1 MSEVPENIRVACRH
15 WGSQKRRVW
24 QGGDWYMMQATAKE
38 PAGRRKH
45 VDGYAES
52 LLGRIR
58 AEQILF
64 RRSKRV
70 PHETRVRHLRQQM
83 DDVYFGDGLE
93 VQLAL
98 IGMPEHAFSVLHLHY
113 VWDAQFNLNA
123 TEKAALIDMKT
134 RAYWEALGRAE
145 YWVWARLECGMRAHE
160 ISGAVSDLVEKIVE
174 RTLTA
179 TKRAAKKEQ
188 DGHGSPRKE
197 LDLAALNRPTVSLSR

>member
-1 MSEVPENIRVACRH
+1 
-15 WGSQKRRVW
+15 
-24 QGGDWYMMQATAKE
+24 MMQETAKH
-38 PAGRRKH
+38 PAGPRLH

-64 RRSKRV
+64 RKSKRV
-70 PHETRVRHLRQQM
+70 PHETRARVLRQQM

-98 IGMPEHAFSVLHLHY
+98 IGMPESAFSVLHLHY
-113 VWDAQFNLNA
+113 VWDGQFNLNA
-123 TEKAALIDMKT
+123 SAKAALIDMKA

-160 ISGAVSDLVEKIVE
+160 ITGAVSDLVEKIVE

-179 TKRAAKKEQ
+179 TKHAAKREHAGRSLPSETSK
-188 DGHGSPRKE
+188 D
-197 LDLAALNRPTVSLSR
+197 LDFTALDRPKVSLPG